1 MRWESGD
8 GHYVGGVEGASVEQA
23 FRVVEGYEDGGYG
36 SLISL
41 RKMLGEVL
49 QENVFIFDLEMM
61 NVSLKLEGWA
71 RG

>member
-1 MRWESGD
+1 M
-8 GHYVGGVEGASVEQA
+8 
-23 FRVVEGYEDGGYG
+23 VEGYEDGGDG

-49 QENVFIFDLEMM
+49 QENVLIFDLEMM
-61 NVSLKLEGWA
+61 NVSRELANWKGWA

>member
-1 MRWESGD
+1 M
-8 GHYVGGVEGASVEQA
+8 
-23 FRVVEGYEDGGYG
+23 VEGYEDGGYG

-49 QENVFIFDLEMM
+49 QENVFVFDLEMM
-61 NVSLKLEGWA
+61 NVSLELANWEGRA